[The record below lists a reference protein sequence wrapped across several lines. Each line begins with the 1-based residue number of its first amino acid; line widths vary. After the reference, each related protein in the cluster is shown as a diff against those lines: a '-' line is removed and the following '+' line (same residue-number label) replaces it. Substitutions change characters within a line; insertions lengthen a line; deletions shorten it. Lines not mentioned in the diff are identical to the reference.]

1 MKIHPQANLNMTVN
15 KAIKILDWWINQ
27 KKHDIEKLKEE
38 WDYSD
43 DDYGVTKTLLNADR
57 ITISNLDMIRKE
69 LISNCNHPEKMRDKT
84 PDGQWYCM
92 NCNLDL

>member
-1 MKIHPQANLNMTVN
+1 MTVK

-27 KKHDIEKLKEE
+27 KKHGMEKLKEE
-38 WDYSD
+38 WDYLD

-69 LISNCNHPEKMRDKT
+69 LVPNCNHPEKMRDKT

>member
-1 MKIHPQANLNMTVN
+1 MI
-15 KAIKILDWWINQ
+15 IKR
-27 KKHDIEKLKEE
+27 EKLKEE

-43 DDYGVTKTLLNADR
+43 DDYGVTKTFLNADR

-69 LISNCNHPEKMRDKT
+69 LVPNCNHPEKMKDKT

>member
-1 MKIHPQANLNMTVN
+1 MTVN

-27 KKHDIEKLKEE
+27 KKHGIEKLKEE

-57 ITISNLDMIRKE
+57 ITISNLDMIKKE
-69 LISNCNHPEKMRDKT
+69 LVPNCNHPEKMRDKT

>member
-1 MKIHPQANLNMTVN
+1 MTVK

-27 KKHDIEKLKEE
+27 KKHGVEKLKEE
-38 WDYSD
+38 WDYLD

-57 ITISNLDMIRKE
+57 IAISNLDMIRKE
-69 LISNCNHPEKMRDKT
+69 LVPNCNHPEKMRDKT

>member
-1 MKIHPQANLNMTVN
+1 MTVK

-27 KKHDIEKLKEE
+27 KKHGVEKLKEE
-38 WDYSD
+38 WDYLD

-69 LISNCNHPEKMRDKT
+69 LVPNCNHPEKMRDKT

>member
-1 MKIHPQANLNMTVN
+1 MTVK

-27 KKHDIEKLKEE
+27 KKHGIEKLKEE
-38 WDYSD
+38 WDYLD
-43 DDYGVTKTLLNADR
+43 NDCGVTKTFLNADK

-69 LISNCNHPEKMRDKT
+69 LVPNCNHPEKMRDKT

>member
-1 MKIHPQANLNMTVN
+1 MTVN

-27 KKHDIEKLKEE
+27 KKHGIEKLKEE

-43 DDYGVTKTLLNADR
+43 DRFGVTKTLLNADR

-69 LISNCNHPEKMRDKT
+69 LVPNCNHPEKMRDKT

>member
-1 MKIHPQANLNMTVN
+1 MTVK
-15 KAIKILDWWINQ
+15 KALKILDWWINQ
-27 KKHDIEKLKEE
+27 KKHGMEKLKEE

-57 ITISNLDMIRKE
+57 TIISNLDMIRNE
-69 LISNCNHPEKMRDKT
+69 LLPECKHPKKMNDRT

>member
-1 MKIHPQANLNMTVN
+1 MTVN

-27 KKHDIEKLKEE
+27 KKHGIEKLKEE

-69 LISNCNHPEKMRDKT
+69 IVPNCNHPEKMRDKT